1 MAEDR
6 KPGKDDP
13 LTEAERLRLQSLAD
27 KRNQAMDTMA
37 NTVRKHA
44 ESRRDIIDKMR

>member
-6 KPGKDDP
+6 KPGKDAP
-13 LTEAERLRLQSLAD
+13 LSEEELLRLQALAD
-27 KRNQAMDTMA
+27 KRNQAQDTMSS
-37 NTVRKHA
+37 TIRKQQ